1 MPPRKKVNGNTELK
15 EPVTQPEDNQSEV
28 EYQNWMKST
37 TMAPTIDNRSMGLSL
52 DRNTLFLG
60 VLFSTYMGCLA
71 NPNKRLSDGFTADNE
86 KQAQYELDLIF
97 DLTMK
102 SWSSFASKLQE

>member
-1 MPPRKKVNGNTELK
+1 MPPRKKVNGNAELK
-15 EPVTQPEDNQSEV
+15 EPVSEAQAGQSEV
-28 EYQNWMKST
+28 HINNIP
-37 TMAPTIDNRSMGLSL
+37 PTIDNRSMGLSL
-52 DRNTLFLG
+52 DANTMFLG